1 MEGARPMQHTGTTR
15 FLHNLRL
22 RVFAVLTA
30 VILAAVAVI
39 SLGAWPVPVVSV
51 ALLTAAAVLNTM
63 TSKLAVSVCSGCGK
77 SLGGVPTGAYGAVC
91 PSCGTIN
98 STLPAGWDSD
108 TRLVRDDETDQ
119 GTGTEFGPDADETAG
134 TPTDRA

>member
-1 MEGARPMQHTGTTR
+1 MEGTRPMQPTGTTR
-15 FLHNLRL
+15 FLHKLRL

-39 SLGAWPVPVVSV
+39 SLGVWPVPVVSV

-63 TSKLAVSVCSGCGK
+63 TSKLAVSVCSGCGEG
-77 SLGGVPTGAYGAVC
+77 LGGVPTGAYGAVC

-98 STLPAGWDSD
+98 SALPAGWDSQ
-108 TRLVRDDETDQ
+108 TRLAFDDEPSPESSPEPGDV
-119 GTGTEFGPDADETAG
+119 PDDSRR
-134 TPTDRA
+134 RA